1 MIFIWVKSAIAVLSA
16 HYETLALAFT
26 SIRSI
31 YHEQNR
37 QN

>member
-16 HYETLALAFT
+16 HYETLAIT
-26 SIRSI
+26 SIRSK